1 MSPPDSDDTVPI
13 PPLFVSPRAKWIGI
27 AGLLGL
33 LALAGAGMVLFDYSV
48 GTVLDPE
55 AIRETVE
62 AFGILA
68 PLAFVALQ
76 VAQVIIA
83 PIPGQVLALAGG
95 YVFGP
100 LLGTV
105 YSLIGATIGSA
116 IAFWLSRHF
125 GRPAVERLIHPETL
139 STVDGFLE
147 DHGRLAVFLVFLLPG
162 LPDDAL
168 CFVCGLTSIPLRNLV
183 VLSFLGRI
191 PGYALLA
198 LAGGRFATHRP
209 IEAALILG
217 FVSVV
222 AFLGYWQ
229 RNRILAISV
238 GR

>member
-1 MSPPDSDDTVPI
+1 MPPPNSDSTPRI
-13 PPLFVSPRAKWIGI
+13 PPLFVSPAARWIGI

-33 LALAGAGMVLFDYSV
+33 LSLATFGMVLFDHSV

-55 AIRETVE
+55 AVQETVE
-62 AFGILA
+62 GFGVFA
-68 PLAFVALQ
+68 PLAFIALQ
-76 VAQVIIA
+76 VAQVIFA

-116 IAFWLSRHF
+116 LAFWLSRRF
-125 GRPAVERLIHPETL
+125 GRPAVERLVHPDTL

-147 DHGRLAVFLVFLLPG
+147 DHGRLGVFFVFLLPG

-168 CFVCGLTSIPLRNLV
+168 CFLSGLTPIPVRGLV

-198 LAGGRFATHRP
+198 LAGGRFANHRP
-209 IEAALILG
+209 LDAAVILA

-222 AFLGYWQ
+222 VLLGYWQ
-229 RNRILAISV
+229 RERILAIST

>member
-1 MSPPDSDDTVPI
+1 MSPPDSDTSITI
-13 PPLFVSPRAKWIGI
+13 PPLFVSPRARWIGI

-33 LALAGAGMVLFDYSV
+33 LALAGAGMLLFDYSV

-62 AFGILA
+62 AFGIFA
-68 PLAFVALQ
+68 PVAFVALQ
-76 VAQVIIA
+76 VAQVVFA
-83 PIPGQVLALAGG
+83 PIPGQVLAMAGG

-100 LLGTV
+100 VLGTA
-105 YSLIGATIGSA
+105 YSLLGATIGSA
-116 IAFWLSRHF
+116 IAFWLSRRF
-125 GRPAVERLIHPETL
+125 GRPAVERLVHPDTL
-139 STVDGFLE
+139 ATFDGFLG

-168 CFVCGLTSIPLRNLV
+168 CFVCGLTPIPLRSLV

-209 IEAALILG
+209 IEAALILVV
-217 FVSVV
+217 VSVI
-222 AFLGYWQ
+222 AILGYWQ
-229 RNRILAISV
+229 RERILTISA